1 MPIYEYVC
9 NKCKANFSLIQKVG
23 ASEKDTVC
31 PQCASAE
38 VKKKLSLFSS
48 SSASKSSVESSS
60 PVPGFSGG
68 S

>member
-9 NKCKANFSLIQKVG
+9 NKCKATFSLIQKVG

-31 PQCASAE
+31 PQCGSAE

-48 SSASKSSVESSS
+48 TSASKSSAESSS
-60 PVPGFSGG
+60 PVPSSGG
-68 S
+68 GS